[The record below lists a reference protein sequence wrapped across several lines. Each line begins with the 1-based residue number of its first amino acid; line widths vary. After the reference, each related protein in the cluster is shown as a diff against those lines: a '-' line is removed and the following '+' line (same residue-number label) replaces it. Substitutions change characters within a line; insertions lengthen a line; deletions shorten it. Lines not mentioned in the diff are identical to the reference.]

1 MSFEVYPAA
10 ESMRDN
16 CMQKYVLT
24 LDEENDL
31 FESWLSCTDSV
42 CCNYALGAKT
52 FDPNDILSISTNIK
66 NILFKPKCAA
76 VS

>member
-16 CMQKYVLT
+16 CMQKYVLM

-31 FESWLSCTDSV
+31 FVSWFSCTDSV

-52 FDPNDILSISTNIK
+52 FDPNDIFSSTTNIK
-66 NILFKPKCAA
+66 NISFNPKCAL
-76 VS
+76 VR